1 MVAKISGGSGGSCG
15 GLGEY
20 LEKEIKGQWF
30 NQAQE
35 QLGVLEVVASI
46 DANKKN
52 LGRQEEKYYQ
62 VILSPSQRELDH
74 IGNDQVKL
82 AAYTRVA
89 MEQYAATF
97 GKGIESQ
104 DLVWFA
110 KIEQG
115 RRYSHQDRAV
125 QTGDIARGQ
134 AKEGPQTHVHVIVS
148 RTENLSLYQA
158 RKQTGAIDRKNPL
171 KLSPAT
177 HHRYTSQGAVKGGFD
192 RTAFKQAAE
201 EAFDRQ
207 FNYERRLSET
217 FAYANVMD
225 KGSYAERVA
234 MRQAAEGQ
242 EKEFAERQRQQE
254 VQRIEPQLTLSVAE
268 PPALRPTIE
277 PEPAPV
283 QRPKLTDREELIRTM
298 LEQLNDPPERQ
309 QRLRQRGPSL

>member
-20 LEKEIKGQWF
+20 LEKERKGEWF
-30 NQAQE
+30 SQARE
-35 QLGVLEVVASI
+35 QLSVLEVVASI

-52 LGRQEEKYYQ
+52 LGQQDEKYYQ
-62 VILSPSQRELDH
+62 VILSPSQPELDH
-74 IGNDQVKL
+74 IGNDQARL
-82 AAYTRVA
+82 AAYTRAV

-97 GKGIESQ
+97 GKGIDSQ

-115 RRYSHQDRAV
+115 RSYSHQDRVV
-125 QTGDIARGQ
+125 QTGDMARGQ

-148 RTENLSLYQA
+148 RTENLARYQEG
-158 RKQTGAIDRKNPL
+158 KQTGAIERKNPL

-177 HHRYTSQGAVKGGFD
+177 HHRHTSQGAVKGGFD

-201 EAFDRQ
+201 ETFDRQ
-207 FNYERRLSET
+207 FSYERPLSET
-217 FAYANVMD
+217 FRYANVMD

-234 MRQAAEGQ
+234 MRQAKEEQ
-242 EKEFAERQRQQE
+242 EKALAERQRQQA
-254 VQRIEPQLTLSVAE
+254 VQRTEPLLTPSVAE
-268 PPALRPTIE
+268 QTALKPAIE
-277 PEPAPV
+277 PEPTEV
-283 QRPKLTDREELIRTM
+283 TSRKLTDREKLIQTM
-298 LEQLNDPPERQ
+298 LERLKDPPDQQ

>member
-1 MVAKISGGSGGSCG
+1 MVAKISGGTGGSCG

-20 LEKEIKGQWF
+20 LEKERKGQWF
-30 NQAQE
+30 SQARE
-35 QLGVLEVVASI
+35 QLSVGEVVASI

-52 LGRQEEKYYQ
+52 LGQQEEKYYQ

-74 IGNDQVKL
+74 IGNDSTKL
-82 AAYTRVA
+82 AAYTRAA
-89 MEQYAATF
+89 MEQYAANF

-115 RRYSHQDRAV
+115 RNYSHQDRAV
-125 QTGDIARGQ
+125 QTGDMVRGQ

-148 RTENLSLYQA
+148 RTENLARYQA

-177 HHRYTSQGAVKGGFD
+177 HHRHTSQGAVKGGFD

-201 EAFDRQ
+201 AAFDRQ
-207 FNYERRLSET
+207 FGYERSLSET
-217 FAYANVMD
+217 FVYANVMD
-225 KGSYAERVA
+225 KGNYTERVA
-234 MRQAAEGQ
+234 MRQAVQEQ
-242 EKEFAERQRQQE
+242 EKAFAERQRQQE
-254 VQRIEPQLTLSVAE
+254 VQRIEPSLTPSIEE
-268 PPALRPTIE
+268 PTALRPKIE
-277 PEPAPV
+277 PGLKEETS
-283 QRPKLTDREELIRTM
+283 RKLTDREKLIQKM
-298 LEQLNDPPERQ
+298 LEQLNDPPEQQ